1 MENSETSM
9 SCKSI
14 PPKAKP
20 QDCSSGNEESTWT
33 FYLEDFLRDNK
44 KEHNGY
50 LYSSGY
56 GSPNSLVS
64 DAASSV
70 GKKSA
75 DKNGEKRLSFERRK
89 KTKWALVDFDGHDH
103 ALQDTA
109 SSPANSPKVC
119 CLDQPHMNR
128 RGKDGM
134 DNVSEKGNSIFGGQ
148 TNERS
153 TRRAV
158 RGPDPTDR
166 PT

>member
-1 MENSETSM
+1 MENSKTSM

-14 PPKAKP
+14 CPKAKP
-20 QDCSSGNEESTWT
+20 EDCSDNEESTWT
-33 FYLEDFLRDNK
+33 FYLEDYFLRDNK

-50 LYSSGY
+50 DLSSGY

-75 DKNGEKRLSFERRK
+75 DKNGEKSLSFKKRK

-109 SSPANSPKVC
+109 SSPANGPK
-119 CLDQPHMNR
+119 
-128 RGKDGM
+128 
-134 DNVSEKGNSIFGGQ
+134 EKGNSISGGQ

-153 TRRAV
+153 THRAV
-158 RGPDPTDR
+158 HGPDPTR
-166 PT
+166 PPNPTRPPT